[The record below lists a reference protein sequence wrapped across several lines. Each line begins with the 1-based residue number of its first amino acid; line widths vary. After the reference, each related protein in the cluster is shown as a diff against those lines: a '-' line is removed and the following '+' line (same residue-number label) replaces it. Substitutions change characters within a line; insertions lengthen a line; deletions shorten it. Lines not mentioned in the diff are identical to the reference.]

1 MPGAVRYQNPQVQ
14 ERLAREYVLGTMS
27 AAVRR
32 RFQRLLSADSGL
44 QRQVQH
50 WERHLQPL
58 ADQLPA
64 LTPPRAV
71 WRALAQRLGHS
82 PQGVAQKAGRGW
94 LGSLRLWRGLT
105 AIAGTAAFALA
116 WLLVQTPEARPP
128 SYLAVLEGGESA
140 ASIVAT
146 AHKEPWQLTLELV
159 KAPPPASDSALHL
172 WAVSAETGKIQSLGV
187 LGTDA
192 KQQRALSEAEWL
204 LIKGARS
211 LIVTEEAKSGVPPN
225 QPVGPV
231 RYRGLCVQ
239 LG

>member
-1 MPGAVRYQNPQVQ
+1 VRHQNPQMQ

-50 WERHLQPL
+50 WEQHLQPL

-64 LTPPRAV
+64 RAV

-140 ASIVAT
+140 TSIVAT
-146 AHKEPWQLTLELV
+146 AVGQ
-159 KAPPPASDSALHL
+159 
-172 WAVSAETGKIQSLGV
+172 
-187 LGTDA
+187 
-192 KQQRALSEAEWL
+192 
-204 LIKGARS
+204 GA
-211 LIVTEEAKSGVPPN
+211 TAG
-225 QPVGPV
+225 Q
-231 RYRGLCVQ
+231 
-239 LG
+239 